1 MNRQDRLRELA
12 NRRAETYVAK
22 RRAEIDR
29 TPDVAE
35 LTTKY
40 LDIRDE
46 IDRLLK
52 EEGEE

>member
-1 MNRQDRLRELA
+1 MNRQARLRELA
-12 NRRAETYVAK
+12 NRRAE
-22 RRAEIDR
+22 IDR
-29 TPDVAE
+29 TPDAAD

-40 LDIRDE
+40 FDIRDE